1 MFDASG
7 VPVVSIPSA
16 DIALTDSHILVG
28 NALNKAT
35 DVAASGDLT
44 LANTGAFTFN
54 SVNGNVGSF
63 GSATQAPVITVN
75 AKGLITAASNVT
87 ISGVSPGGAAGGDLS
102 GTYPNPTVSKINGV
116 AYNAD
121 PLTQYFL
128 LAGRNGGQTAIG
140 GTTNTDYS
148 TYVGTSG
155 NAAASTISH
164 LFKGGNNGATTQVTI
179 LSDGRTLF
187 ASNIAVNAANYKFS
201 YTAKASGGYFGWD
214 SDYGFGLNGTL
225 LAFDRGSNYFTG
237 YTLNTSASNGLF
249 ITTTAAEIGG
259 NLKLKTAGNGF
270 YIKEGAN
277 ATMGAGTLV
286 GGVLLINNTKVTA
299 NSRIVAI
306 SSGGGVLANA
316 GTLYEDAAVRVAATS
331 FTIKSVNVLDTQN
344 FIWILV
350 EPS

>member
-1 MFDASG
+1 MFTLYDASGTRINTGGATPFTMFDASG

-54 SVNGNVGSF
+54 TVNGNVGSF
-63 GSATQAPVITVN
+63 GSATQTSVITVN

-128 LAGRNGGQTAIG
+128 LAGRSGGQTAIG
-140 GTTNTDYS
+140 GTGVGDFT
-148 TYVGTSG
+148 TYQSTSG
-155 NAAASTISH
+155 NGTATGSAH
-164 LFKGGNNGATTQVTI
+164 VFKGGNNGATTLLTIRNDGQATHYGSVQV
-179 LSDGRTLF
+179 DG
-187 ASNIAVNAANYKFS
+187 
-201 YTAKASGGYFGWD
+201 D
-214 SDYGFGLNGTL
+214 
-225 LAFDRGSNYFTG
+225 
-237 YTLNTSASNGLF
+237 
-249 ITTTAAEIGG
+249 
-259 NLKLKTAGNGF
+259 LKLKTAGNGF

-277 ATMGAGTLV
+277 ATMGVGTLV

-316 GTLYEDAAVRVAATS
+316 GTLYEDAAVRVVATS
-331 FTIKSVNVLDTQN
+331 FTIKSVNILDTQN